1 MRLQMPLFAV
11 ILLAFQIAAQSQVVD
26 DVASDSAV
34 LSVHPHHRQA
44 QREQTSVPDAPPPY
58 ETPASLACLYRLVST
73 TVTGCPVLGTTA
85 VPTGGSGVIVIIS
98 AFDNPPALA
107 DLNVFSQRFGL
118 PECNASNPCFQRV
131 FATGV
136 RPPIDGLWAQGASE
150 VTEYAH
156 AIAPKAQIIL
166 VEAASSAVGD
176 VWFAVAKG
184 NLILTNH
191 GGGQM
196 ILPFG
201 VLEGASETG
210 LDRLFTTPGVVYLSG
225 NEGSLGLFDYP
236 CASPNVI
243 CLGGTGL
250 VRDKT
255 TGNFEGE
262 MASSFWTGGQSVY
275 ESRPSYQDGVVDKV
289 GTQRGLPDLA
299 FASDPIT
306 GAVLF
311 YTSVDLD
318 GFVGWL
324 YEGNVGIGEA
334 AWAGIINLAGS
345 HSASTQDEL
354 AMLYND
360 LGDTEALRDITKGKG
375 IGKSARPGWDFM
387 TGVGVPVGFKGK

>member
-1 MRLQMPLFAV
+1 MRLREVLSLIAAFC
-11 ILLAFQIAAQSQVVD
+11 LLTFSAQSQEVRSMSNAA
-26 DVASDSAV
+26 VA
-34 LSVHPHHRQA
+34 HPHHRRA
-44 QREQTSVPDAPPPY
+44 QRALPLVPDTLPPY
-58 ETPASLACLYRLVST
+58 ETPASLACIYRLAPV
-73 TVTGCPVLGTTA
+73 TVPGCPVLGTSSL
-85 VPTGGSGVIVIIS
+85 PTGGNGVIVIVN

-107 DLNVFSQRFGL
+107 DLNVFSQKFGL

-136 RPPIDGLWAQGASE
+136 RPPVDGLWAQGAAE
-150 VTEYAH
+150 VAEYAH

-166 VEAASSAVGD
+166 VEAASSALSD
-176 VWFAVAKG
+176 MWFAVAKG
-184 NLILTNH
+184 NAILQNH

-201 VLEGASETG
+201 ALEGSEETV
-210 LDRLFTTPGVVYLSG
+210 LDQLFTTPGVVYLSG
-225 NEGSLGLFDYP
+225 NEGSLDLFDYP
-236 CASPNVI
+236 CTSPNVI

-262 MASSFWTGGQSVY
+262 MASSFWTGGQSLF
-275 ESRPSYQDGVVDKV
+275 EPRPSYQDSIEDKV
-289 GTQRGLPDLA
+289 GTQRGIPDLA

-311 YTSVDLD
+311 YTSVDFD

-334 AWAGIINLAGS
+334 AWAGIINLANT
-345 HSASTQDEL
+345 HAASSQDEL
-354 AMLYND
+354 NLLYSEIGNAS
-360 LGDTEALRDITKGKG
+360 ALRDITRGKG

-387 TGVGVPVGFKGK
+387 TGVGVPVGLSGK

>member
-1 MRLQMPLFAV
+1 MRLHARL
-11 ILLAFQIAAQSQVVD
+11 LLALALCFSALLAHAQARPDALTARADVARPHHKQSQ
-26 DVASDSAV
+26 
-34 LSVHPHHRQA
+34 
-44 QREQTSVPDAPPPY
+44 REGDAVPDTLLPY
-58 ETPASLACLYRLVST
+58 ETPASLACLYRLVPT
-73 TVTGCPVLGTTA
+73 TVVGCPVLSTTV
-85 VPTGGSGVIVIIS
+85 VPTGGSGVIAIVS

-118 PECNASNPCFQRV
+118 PLCDASNPCFQRV

-136 RPPIDGLWAQGASE
+136 RPPVDGLWAQGAAQ
-150 VTEYAH
+150 VAEYAH
-156 AIAPKAQIIL
+156 AFAPKAQIVLI
-166 VEAASSAVGD
+166 EAASSAVGD
-176 VWFAVAKG
+176 IWFAVAKA
-184 NLILTNH
+184 NLILANH

-201 VLEGASETG
+201 ILEGASETT
-210 LDRLFTTPGVVYLSG
+210 LDNLFTTPGVVYLSG

-236 CASPNVI
+236 GASPNVI

-275 ESRPSYQDGVVDKV
+275 ESRPSYQDAVESKV
-289 GTQRGLPDLA
+289 GTQRGIPDLA

-311 YTSVDLD
+311 YTSVDFD

-345 HSASTQDEL
+345 HAASSQDEL
-354 AMLYND
+354 TLLYSG
-360 LGDTEALRDITKGKG
+360 LGNSEVLRDITKGKG

-387 TGVGVPVGFKGK
+387 TGIGVPVGLGGK